1 MGGLWTWTWRA
12 RRAGAQIYSRRVECK
27 INEGREAKEGRAIAH
42 TVREYYEL
50 ATVRGTVSVSVPPAQ
65 LLNSWIVDGGRN
77 VSTRRVAEKR
87 RRNVRRDGGRR
98 GRLRDAKEGRKPK
111 EIKGRARGQ
120 ASEARAP
127 TEGRGTNAMKFE
139 FPPSGR
145 KRMMGGKATDGGAR
159 EESLPS
165 EDRHKGGKENQK
177 RDDARAPPR
186 VPNMDMGGTDLIAPY
201 FQALQTIR
209 LSSFFC
215 AKSLI
220 IPGEPYHSEHLLKER
235 LDCGHLAD
243 ICSFHV
249 TYTPYARSA
258 CDIGGELN
266 A

>member
-1 MGGLWTWTWRA
+1 MGGRTRARYRALCKLFLALAIVWTWTWRA
-12 RRAGAQIYSRRVECK
+12 RRAGARIYSRRVECK

-77 VSTRRVAEKR
+77 VFTRRVAEKR

-165 EDRHKGGKENQK
+165 EDRHKGGKEDQK
-177 RDDARAPPR
+177 RDDARPPPR
-186 VPNMDMGGTDLIAPY
+186 HFPANTYILMTA
-201 FQALQTIR
+201 AELQRVTRDVRPLQRR
-209 LSSFFC
+209 LG
-215 AKSLI
+215 
-220 IPGEPYHSEHLLKER
+220 PGHSEGWSWCRAQKRKGEGRDRER
-235 LDCGHLAD
+235 AE
-243 ICSFHV
+243 
-249 TYTPYARSA
+249 TPRPPRA
-258 CDIGGELN
+258 
-266 A
+266 